1 MLRQMKLPKKL
12 RTVHHPGNK
21 VEIWMDN
28 RKITKIQTL
37 TDSEQNFMRQFINNL
52 KDLGWK
58 VLAEEDE

>member
-1 MLRQMKLPKKL
+1 MKLPKKL